1 MSSTYTLL
9 LCGTEHH
16 VRHAL
21 AFKLRQ
27 AGYAV
32 LLADDADTAA
42 EMCAHLRPAAVV
54 ADARLCRADGTP
66 LHRALAAHEPT
77 ASTPLVLLVNDESD
91 VAPDVNSPERVTRI
105 LSLPVGPTELL
116 KAVAEILAPASAQ
129 VAHPPTD
136 VVFKRFAV

>member
-1 MSSTYTLL
+1 MSYTLL
-9 LCGTEHH
+9 LCENERH

-32 LLADDADTAA
+32 LVADDADVAL
-42 EMCAHLRPAAVV
+42 EMCAQLRPAVVV

-77 ASTPLVLLVNDESD
+77 ASTPVVLLIHDEAD
-91 VAPDVNSPERVTRI
+91 VAPEDCTSERETRV
-105 LSLPVGPTELL
+105 LSKPVGPTELL
-116 KAVAEILAPASAQ
+116 KSVGEILAPASST
-129 VAHPPTD
+129 VTRPSTD

>member
-9 LCGTEHH
+9 LCGTDHH

-32 LLADDADTAA
+32 LVADDADTAA
-42 EMCAHLRPAAVV
+42 EMSAHLRPAVV
-54 ADARLCRADGTP
+54 VTDARLARADGTP

-77 ASTPLVLLVNDESD
+77 ASLPLVLLVNDESE
-91 VAPDVNSPERVTRI
+91 VTPDHRTPERVTRV
-105 LSLPVGPTELL
+105 LSMPVGPTELI
-116 KAVAEILAPASAQ
+116 KAIAEILAPASAQ
-129 VAHPPTD
+129 VAHPSTE

>member
-1 MSSTYTLL
+1 MSYTLL
-9 LCGTEHH
+9 LCETERH

-32 LLADDADTAA
+32 LVADDGDTAL
-42 EMCAHLRPAAVV
+42 EMCAQLRPAVVV

-66 LHRALAAHEPT
+66 LFRALAAHEPT
-77 ASTPLVLLVNDESD
+77 ASTRVVLLVHDEAD
-91 VAPDVNSPERVTRI
+91 VAPEDCTDERMMRV
-105 LSLPVGPTELL
+105 LSKPVGPTELL
-116 KAVAEILAPASAQ
+116 KAVGEILSPAASTA
-129 VAHPPTD
+129 ARPSTD